1 MPAPKTLETDRLLL
15 RPWSESD
22 AEQLYQHASHPETGR
37 GAGWPAHTSVAE
49 SRQIIRDILIPDRSH
64 ALVLKETGLLVGSA
78 TLKSHR
84 ISNLTDRADECELGY
99 WVATDYWG
107 LGIATEAGNA
117 LLTHAFTDLGMCAV
131 WCHSF
136 LWNTRSQRVQE
147 KLGFAPHSETPA
159 LDDSPASITTLLTRQ
174 RWEEKAKAHS

>member
-1 MPAPKTLETDRLLL
+1 MLEPKTLETDRLLL

-49 SRQIIRDILIPDRSH
+49 SSQIIRDILIPDRSN

-84 ISNLTDRADECELGY
+84 ISNLTDRTDECELGY
-99 WVATDYWG
+99 WVSVECWG
-107 LGIATEAGNA
+107 QGLATEAGHA
-117 LLTHAFTDLGMCAV
+117 LLTHAFTDLGMRAV

-147 KLGFAPHSETPA
+147 KLGFVHHAETPA
-159 LDDSPASITTLLTRQ
+159 EGDKPASITTLLTRQ
-174 RWEEKAKAHS
+174 RWEELTKR